1 GDPAGALAGPDS
13 GKPSSPEPHGLTF
26 GIVMARLRTLRWAFA
41 LLLLASPAI
50 GGQAAPLVHPCAAE
64 DGAQGHHAAPGADAH
79 DGHHGST
86 PDATDQ
92 PQCSCIGTCAASAL
106 PAQISASV
114 TVPGAVALPVSAP
127 RIVATPF
134 VP

>member
-1 GDPAGALAGPDS
+1 
-13 GKPSSPEPHGLTF
+13 
-26 GIVMARLRTLRWAFA
+26 MARLRTLRWAFA

-64 DGAQGHHAAPGADAH
+64 DGAQGHHAVPGTDAH
-79 DGHHGST
+79 HGHHESA

-106 PAQISASV
+106 PAQISAPV
-114 TVPGAVALPVSAP
+114 TVLGAVALPVSAP
-127 RIVATPF
+127 RIVATRVLP
-134 VP
+134 VADRPLLLLPPPTAPPVA